1 MMILSNCS
9 ENNLYNLLVDWTR
22 SQEERRMGKMG
33 KTSLGLEEN
42 IAGLLS
48 YVLGWLTGLIFLLLE
63 KRAIS

>member
-1 MMILSNCS
+1 
-9 ENNLYNLLVDWTR
+9 
-22 SQEERRMGKMG
+22 MGKMG